1 MPSKRTVS
9 HARNLHKPKKIRLTK
24 TSFWPLL
31 NYCFREKEKAVL
43 TDVLQQMI
51 DIVYGARAFLPET
64 KIIIGVAIGLAL
76 LIYFKGTVGSLVT
89 SVLVTILVAESFFS
103 QGDIYQISVERAL
116 AGVVLGLIAF
126 LTNLY
131 FILRTL
137 TDWKD

>member
-1 MPSKRTVS
+1 
-9 HARNLHKPKKIRLTK
+9 
-24 TSFWPLL
+24 
-31 NYCFREKEKAVL
+31 VL